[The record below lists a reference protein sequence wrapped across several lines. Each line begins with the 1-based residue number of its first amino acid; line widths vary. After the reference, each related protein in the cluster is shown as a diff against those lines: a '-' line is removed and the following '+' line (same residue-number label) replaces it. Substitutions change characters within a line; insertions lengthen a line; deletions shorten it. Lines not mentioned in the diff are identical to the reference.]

1 MASISKECNIA
12 QAFNYQKD
20 DQSSVGHITSLKIA
34 DKELKADLKLTD
46 PEDIT
51 KELDAVGAV
60 TSAFWEG
67 GFVEPLQLTFNVSV
81 TNKNMLVVLLHSDMS
96 SIAVLLEY
104 VIWEYDPEKKQ
115 MFKCFHSN
123 AAKLECL
130 LQVSGNERQIY
141 LSEEQGMEVEQPQN
155 YQVVLSIVPE
165 DKKQELHYAVSVS
178 DKLVKQFGID
188 RA

>member
-1 MASISKECNIA
+1 
-12 QAFNYQKD
+12 
-20 DQSSVGHITSLKIA
+20 
-34 DKELKADLKLTD
+34 
-46 PEDIT
+46 
-51 KELDAVGAV
+51 VGAI
-60 TSAFWEG
+60 SSCHWEG
-67 GFVEPLQLTFNVSV
+67 GYAEPLQFTFNVSI
-81 TNKNMLVVLLHSDMS
+81 TNKNALVVLVHSDMA
-96 SIAVLLEY
+96 SILVEIDY

-130 LQVSGNERQIY
+130 LQVSSNERQIY

-155 YQVVLSIVPE
+155 YQVVLSVVPE